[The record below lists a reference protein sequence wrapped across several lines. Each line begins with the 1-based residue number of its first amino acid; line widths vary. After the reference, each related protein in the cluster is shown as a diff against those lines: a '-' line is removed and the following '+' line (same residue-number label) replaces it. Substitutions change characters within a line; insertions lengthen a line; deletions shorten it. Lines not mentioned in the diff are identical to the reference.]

1 MTEQEIWKPIHGY
14 EGRYEVSNYG
24 QVRSYQQHR
33 FNTILP
39 HILKSVE
46 TRKGYLQVCLTK
58 NGKQHSCFVHRI
70 VAETFLPKPDDK
82 QQINHIDLNKKNNH
96 VKNLEWCNGQENIRH
111 ARRNGIIFNRKA
123 AAVISK
129 PVRCVELNKIF
140 NSAREAARQLNLS
153 FVCIGKVCL
162 GRSKTT
168 GGYHFEF
175 AKQNDIRMIKP
186 ADVVYISGPMSG
198 KPLFNYPAFYG
209 FAGLIEKEYQC
220 KVLNP
225 ARQPNGLTYDQYI
238 ELALKDL
245 AQADVVV
252 FLDGWQNSN
261 GAVIEINEAR
271 KQKKR
276 ILFQRDIT
284 LDLNEKMNQV
294 PA

>member
-1 MTEQEIWKPIHGY
+1 MIQK
-14 EGRYEVSNYG
+14 N
-24 QVRSYQQHR
+24 
-33 FNTILP
+33 
-39 HILKSVE
+39 E
-46 TRKGYLQVCLTK
+46 T
-58 NGKQHSCFVHRI
+58 
-70 VAETFLPKPDDK
+70 
-82 QQINHIDLNKKNNH
+82 
-96 VKNLEWCNGQENIRH
+96 
-111 ARRNGIIFNRKA
+111 
-123 AAVISK
+123 
-129 PVRCVELNKIF
+129 
-140 NSAREAARQLNLS
+140 
-153 FVCIGKVCL
+153 
-162 GRSKTT
+162 
-168 GGYHFEF
+168 
-175 AKQNDIRMIKP
+175 
-186 ADVVYISGPMSG
+186 VYIAGPMSG